1 VTPINL
7 RVGKS
12 RAGWL
17 ALNGVLLLALVWA
30 VSVPEVIAQNSGA
43 RVSRARGDYTMVSG
57 KMGTGSGE
65 VIYVLD
71 SSNQQ
76 VVALRWDS
84 SRKRFNGVGHR
95 DLTAD
100 TVMAPGR

>member
-1 VTPINL
+1 MNHGIRT
-7 RVGKS
+7 S
-12 RAGWL
+12 RPVWL
-17 ALNGVLLLALVWA
+17 ALNVVLLLALVWA
-30 VSVPEVIAQNSGA
+30 VSVPDAWAQNSGS

-57 KMGTGSGE
+57 KMGTGTGE
-65 VIYVLD
+65 LVYVLD

-95 DLTAD
+95 DLSAD
-100 TVMAPGR
+100 AVMAPGR